1 MNDRIDLTQNRRFR
15 DKNEIG
21 RKNFENNR
29 GGFIIKEIY
38 QYLKL
43 NDYTAI
49 AMRNG
54 KLCVGPASVLRP
66 NERCCDRCGRTI
78 ITGTLCDSCNLDLDA
93 ESCYNKLFRK
103 SEIPNMPRYFERL

>member
-21 RKNFENNR
+21 RKNFENSR
-29 GGFIIKEIY
+29 AGFIIKEIY

-54 KLCVGPASVLRP
+54 KLCVGPVSALRP

-78 ITGTLCDSCNLDLDA
+78 ITGTLCDSCNLDLDV
-93 ESCYNKLFRK
+93 ESCYSKLFRK
-103 SEIPNMPRYFERL
+103 SEIPNMPGYFERL